1 MTTFTYHYTLSS
13 NGATQVGVASTK
25 SAPPTRAFLQKRV
38 HQLEDMLENKDK
50 ECARKLRALQQK
62 YTALEVRGR
71 EAGCSVAGVLML
83 SPHQQVAYEKQI
95 SSLKERLASVVP
107 QGDDE
112 REVRGTGES
121 GEVAQLKSKVDQLQ
135 LENCQLREAIERQ
148 EPVVGVSRK
157 EPTAV
162 EDKVQDFL
170 ALDSLKAENEQL
182 KEKVNSTHPSIPL
195 SVLTPSMLNSL
206 HSCLK

>member
-1 MTTFTYHYTLSS
+1 
-13 NGATQVGVASTK
+13 
-25 SAPPTRAFLQKRV
+25 
-38 HQLEDMLENKDK
+38 
-50 ECARKLRALQQK
+50 
-62 YTALEVRGR
+62 
-71 EAGCSVAGVLML
+71 ML
-83 SPHQQVAYEKQI
+83 SLHQQVAYEKQI

-107 QGDDE
+107 RGDDQ

-135 LENCQLREAIERQ
+135 LENRQLREAIERQ

-162 EDKVQDFL
+162 VQDFL

-182 KEKVNSTHPSIPL
+182 KEKVNSTHPSIPHG
-195 SVLTPSMLNSL
+195 VLTPSMLYSL

>member
-1 MTTFTYHYTLSS
+1 
-13 NGATQVGVASTK
+13 
-25 SAPPTRAFLQKRV
+25 
-38 HQLEDMLENKDK
+38 
-50 ECARKLRALQQK
+50 
-62 YTALEVRGR
+62 
-71 EAGCSVAGVLML
+71 ML
-83 SPHQQVAYEKQI
+83 SPHQQVTYEKQI

-107 QGDDE
+107 QGDDQ
-112 REVRGTGES
+112 RGVSGTGEG
-121 GEVAQLKSKVDQLQ
+121 GEVAQLRSKVDKLQ
-135 LENCQLREAIERQ
+135 LENRQLREAIERQ

-162 EDKVQDFL
+162 EDKVQEFL
-170 ALDSLKAENEQL
+170 ASDSLKAENEQL